1 MTTENRVHNNLK
13 ALRALRNGQTADDL
27 MAYTGWGGLR
37 EAIYTPAIFKELKG
51 LIGEQAIVSLKQTLK
66 SAYYTPA
73 WLVRFMMQCLASI
86 PSLSLE
92 AVLEPSAGVG
102 NFLNGLKRLNR
113 PESQPSRVVAVEIDQ
128 VSCELLNVI
137 YPDVEVHHTG
147 FERFQP
153 DEQFTLILGNPPF
166 GQIQVDDP
174 VHQDLTRYSIHHYF
188 VAKAMRLLKP
198 NGLLA
203 MVLPRYFLD
212 ASCKQ
217 VRHII
222 AKEGGTLV
230 AAFRLPDNLFSD
242 AKVTVDIV
250 FLQKTAGTLPWREA
264 RRFSRD
270 GKSAYLNE
278 YFFTYPS
285 HILGRLEF
293 FEVYGR
299 NELTCKST
307 GDLGQSLAMSRRCLQ
322 LQLEL
327 QCLQAR
333 CETLVANER
342 WLQALQA
349 ELNQRFASKT
359 KV

>member
-1 MTTENRVHNNLK
+1 MTTENRVSNNLK
-13 ALRALRNGQTADDL
+13 ALRALRDGQTPNDL

-37 EAIYTPAIFKELKG
+37 QAIYTPAVFKELKG
-51 LIGEQAIVSLKQTLK
+51 LIGEQAVASLKQTLK

-86 PSLSLE
+86 PSLSLD

-102 NFLNGLKRLNR
+102 GFLNGLKHLNHYD
-113 PESQPSRVVAVEIDQ
+113 PKQSRVVAVEIDQ
-128 VSCELLNVI
+128 VSCELLRVI
-137 YPDVEVHHTG
+137 YPEVEVHHAG
-147 FERFQP
+147 FETFQP

-166 GQIQVDDP
+166 GQIQVDDS
-174 VHQDLTRYSIHHYF
+174 VHPDLTRYSIHHYF

-212 ASCKQ
+212 ASYKH
-217 VRHII
+217 VRNSI
-222 AKEGGTLV
+222 AEEGGTLV

-250 FLQKTAGTLPWREA
+250 FLQKTTGTLPWRA
-264 RRFSRD
+264 AKRFSRD

-299 NELTCKST
+299 HELTCKST
-307 GDLGQSLAMSRRCLQ
+307 GDLGQHLAMSRRCLQ

-327 QCLQAR
+327 QSLQAR
-333 CETLVANER
+333 CEHLVANER
-342 WLQALQA
+342 WMQALQA
-349 ELNQRFASKT
+349 ELNQRLTTKT
-359 KV
+359 IT